1 VIRKAEEML
10 LTKRGHTDSPFNV
23 ATTLS
28 TLTAL
33 GHPPD
38 DEYFSELVDW
48 LIEAQRLDG
57 GWNWFGDLPSNP
69 SQMVDCLVQLSTF
82 VEIDGT

>member
-1 VIRKAEEML
+1 LA
-10 LTKRGHTDSPFNV
+10 S
-23 ATTLS
+23 
-28 TLTAL
+28 

-38 DEYFSELVDW
+38 DEYVSELVDW

-69 SQMVDCLVQLSTF
+69 SQTVYCLEQLSIF